1 MQNPT
6 YRAEIQ
12 APIWRDT
19 QALML
24 AIEQAV
30 RDFPRYHKYTLG
42 SDLRRLAMR
51 ISHTLHSA
59 LADTSSER
67 LAQVSTLVVLLDDL
81 KALLVIGKDLLAFK
95 SFYAF
100 EQLIRQARVVSQRA
114 IGWRKNLYRRQR

>member
-1 MQNPT
+1 
-6 YRAEIQ
+6 
-12 APIWRDT
+12 
-19 QALML
+19 ML

-67 LAQVSTLVVLLDDL
+67 LAQVSALVVLLDDL
-81 KALLVIGKDLLAFK
+81 KALLVIGKDLLVFK